1 MSPRIQVLGIE
12 VVQAIQSMVDPI
24 ELLAGKRTA
33 VRVYL
38 RPSGL
43 ATGIPVTAMLE
54 VARDGRSE
62 AVCSGSSI
70 ELQPDEDHPDLEA
83 QRRSLERSLY
93 FLLEP
98 EQTAIGRV
106 ELRLKEV
113 TPILRGDREIGLQV
127 LDHDPVRADFKEGP
141 SLSVR
146 LVCYRVRDPAT
157 GDVHMPTT
165 AHRLAVRS
173 FLERAFPISE
183 LRWSEITVEPA
194 PGFCPPYSDEGTTLA
209 DPGRAW
215 QEKFDLACAH
225 LLAIRARELEEDQ
238 DPETLYYGLVHHPTE
253 FFVGA
258 VSDVPPDARYDVV
271 GIGPAEA
278 SDGSYAGHEIAHMLG
293 RLHPGTG
300 EGQTR
305 EDSHFPDDYGGR
317 LSSAATRHHGF
328 DVGDATHPPG
338 VLPYDQWFDLMTY
351 GEPLWVSAYTYRGL
365 LKALRE
371 RDRVR
376 KRKRAEFA
384 SKAEGK
390 PYLHVIGTYE
400 LTRGAPKGRLA
411 HVFPGGIAALA
422 PAAKPGRVMVIGRD
436 DAGRE
441 LFTSPIGLKQA
452 AATDLGRDTGAFH
465 VVVGNQAGLSALE
478 LVVDDIV
485 VDVLEP
491 GHRTREM
498 PVLGKDL
505 LTIERATDEWKP
517 RLLTIAW
524 PEAYSRRLTHTVQA
538 RKAGTGAPWR
548 TVATGITA
556 QTSQVPLE
564 RCELEPPVELRILRA
579 DRFGD
584 ELILEARLDLTPQAF
599 AAPARGACCSPG

>member
-43 ATGIPVTAMLE
+43 ATGIPVTGMLE

-62 AVCSGSSI
+62 AVSSGSSI
-70 ELQPDEDHPDLEA
+70 ELQPDEDRPDLEA

-127 LDHDPVRADFKEGP
+127 LDHDPVWADFKEGP

-165 AHRLAVRS
+165 AHRFAVRS

-225 LLAIRARELEEDQ
+225 LMAIRARELEEDQ

-258 VSDVPPDARYDVV
+258 VSDVPPNARYDVV

-305 EDSHFPDDYGGR
+305 EDSQFPDDYGGR
-317 LSSAATRHHGF
+317 LSSAAERHHGF

-338 VLPYDQWFDLMTY
+338 
-351 GEPLWVSAYTYRGL
+351 SC
-365 LKALRE
+365 
-371 RDRVR
+371 
-376 KRKRAEFA
+376 
-384 SKAEGK
+384 
-390 PYLHVIGTYE
+390 
-400 LTRGAPKGRLA
+400 LTTNGS
-411 HVFPGGIAALA
+411 
-422 PAAKPGRVMVIGRD
+422 
-436 DAGRE
+436 
-441 LFTSPIGLKQA
+441 T
-452 AATDLGRDTGAFH
+452 
-465 VVVGNQAGLSALE
+465 
-478 LVVDDIV
+478 
-485 VDVLEP
+485 
-491 GHRTREM
+491 
-498 PVLGKDL
+498 
-505 LTIERATDEWKP
+505 
-517 RLLTIAW
+517 
-524 PEAYSRRLTHTVQA
+524 
-538 RKAGTGAPWR
+538 
-548 TVATGITA
+548 
-556 QTSQVPLE
+556 
-564 RCELEPPVELRILRA
+564 
-579 DRFGD
+579 
-584 ELILEARLDLTPQAF
+584 
-599 AAPARGACCSPG
+599 